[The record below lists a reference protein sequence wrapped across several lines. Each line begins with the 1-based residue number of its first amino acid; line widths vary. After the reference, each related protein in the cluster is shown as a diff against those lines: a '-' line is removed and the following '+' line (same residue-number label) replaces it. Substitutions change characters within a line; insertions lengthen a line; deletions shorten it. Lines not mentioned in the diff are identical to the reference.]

1 MCFNLCIMYAFYF
14 VFDIFDVFDI
24 LLYVTLS
31 IIVYIT
37 L

>member
-1 MCFNLCIMYAFYF
+1 MHAFYF

>member
-1 MCFNLCIMYAFYF
+1 MYAFYF
-14 VFDIFDVFDI
+14 VLDIFDVFDI

>member
-1 MCFNLCIMYAFYF
+1 MYAFYF

-31 IIVYIT
+31 LIVYIT